1 MKRIE
6 LSKPFTE
13 LLASARRIASEV
25 EAETIV
31 LLAERLYDFAEIRD
45 RLHPARLVV
54 ATDRQEMFRTVLD
67 DDVDLVPLMQEPET
81 RRQQLSQALLEA
93 MGCTVRRVADADA
106 AYGELVDEAVAFD
119 VVLSDIAMP
128 GASDGIAL
136 GTWVR
141 RHHPEI
147 GVVLMTGYAER
158 LGRANEQGLVVLL
171 KPCEPTALAQALWD
185 AHRAVVVGAG
195 AAGLPGTGG
204 LAG

>member
-93 MGCTVRRVADADA
+93 IAD
-106 AYGELVDEAVAFD
+106 ELLQSGDK
-119 VVLSDIAMP
+119 VV
-128 GASDGIAL
+128 
-136 GTWVR
+136 
-141 RHHPEI
+141 
-147 GVVLMTGYAER
+147 
-158 LGRANEQGLVVLL
+158 
-171 KPCEPTALAQALWD
+171 
-185 AHRAVVVGAG
+185 
-195 AAGLPGTGG
+195 
-204 LAG
+204 